1 MQFPVA
7 LENSRAEQYLGSV
20 VQLNDNAFSIL
31 LRVYNDGFY
40 TSLGFAK
47 EVYVPVQPLKVDVV
61 NKAEGKLGIYI
72 IYNAAAAPVLP
83 VNLYDITVHKVS
95 INSID
100 NKMYMTEETFDLSDV
115 DWEAVNQLRK
125 QDRPNDEPVY
135 LLSDGT
141 RTKFIGI
148 RF

>member
-40 TSLGFAK
+40 TSLGFAR
-47 EVYVPVQPLKVDVV
+47 EVYVPVQPLKVD
-61 NKAEGKLGIYI
+61 KAEGKLGIYI
-72 IYNAAAAPVLP
+72 IYNAAAAPALP
-83 VNLYDITVHKVS
+83 VNLYDITVHRVD
-95 INSID
+95 INGID
-100 NKMYMTEETFDLSDV
+100 NKMYMTEEAFNLNDIDWDV
-115 DWEAVNQLRK
+115 AFKLCK
-125 QDRPNDEPVY
+125 QDRPEDKPVY

>member
-7 LENSRAEQYLGSV
+7 LKNSRAEQYLGSV

-47 EVYVPVQPLKVDVV
+47 EVYVPVQPMKVDR
-61 NKAEGKLGIYI
+61 AEGKLGIYV
-72 IYNAAAAPVLP
+72 IYNAAAAPALP

-95 INSID
+95 INGID

-115 DWEAVNQLRK
+115 DWEVVNQLCK

>member
-31 LRVYNDGFY
+31 LRVYEDGFY

-47 EVYVPVQPLKVDVV
+47 EVYVPVQPMKVDR
-61 NKAEGKLGIYI
+61 AEGKLGIYI
-72 IYNAAAAPVLP
+72 IYNAAAAPALP
-83 VNLYDITVHKVS
+83 VNLYDITVHRVDY
-95 INSID
+95 NTID
-100 NKMYMTEETFDLSDV
+100 NKMYMTEETFDLVEIDWDV
-115 DWEAVNQLRK
+115 VFRLCK
-125 QDRPNDEPVY
+125 QDRPTDEPVY
-135 LLSDGT
+135 LLSDGAK
-141 RTKFIGI
+141 TKFLGI